1 MDWKMIILA
10 LFFAC
15 LDGQRTD
22 CNPFQINRLELYHMV
37 HMCTFGPKETSNLD
51 QKHILT
57 V

>member
-22 CNPFQINRLELYHMV
+22 CNPFQINRLELYHMI
-37 HMCTFGPKETSNLD
+37 HMCTYGPKETSNLD